1 MVKDIDLSGVVLSRD
16 LNNYNPYFVI
26 NYNKGSNPTLVT
38 SGKIKTQSIKY
49 FPNQKYKIEKKFRK
63 LVEISL
69 KLKKFIIVKLI
80 LNFV

>member
-38 SGKIKTQSIKY
+38 SGKIKNSKY
-49 FPNQKYKIEKKFRK
+49 QIFSKSKI
-63 LVEISL
+63 
-69 KLKKFIIVKLI
+69 
-80 LNFV
+80 